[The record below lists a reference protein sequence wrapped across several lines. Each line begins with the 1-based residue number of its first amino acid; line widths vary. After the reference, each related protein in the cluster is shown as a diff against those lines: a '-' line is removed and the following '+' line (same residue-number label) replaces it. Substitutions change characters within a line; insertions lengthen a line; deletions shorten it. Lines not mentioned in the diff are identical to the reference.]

1 MLFGTYCYALQVAL
15 AEVEYHKALCHPNI
29 VECIDSDLVGVPDL
43 VGNRTS
49 QVLIL
54 LPYYP
59 VGHNPALKYEDLHI
73 SMK

>member
-1 MLFGTYCYALQVAL
+1 MAL

-54 LPYYP
+54 LPYYQ
-59 VGHNPALKYEDLHI
+59 VGHSSPMKYVSLIKDIIAYEYIVLLA
-73 SMK
+73 S